1 MTRLKIYLIA
11 AALAV
16 AATVSAS
23 PLYAEQKTIVF
34 DLITINSAIT
44 PPVSEFII
52 KSLDESLKAGAAG
65 LIIEMDTPGGLD
77 TSMRDIVKAMLN
89 SQIPVIVYVSPSGAR
104 AASAGAIITAA
115 ANIAAMAPGTNIGAA
130 HPVGIGLGKMDETMV
145 AKVENDAAA
154 YVKGIALK
162 RGRNAEWLEEAVRK
176 SVSITAEEALK
187 LQVIDHVASDV
198 EQLLEQIDGSRIT
211 LASGKIVLK
220 TKGAVINQKTMGFRE
235 KILITISDPNI
246 AYLLMLI
253 GLAGL
258 YFEFSHPGAILPG
271 VIGGISLLLAFFA
284 LQTLPVNY
292 AGVLLIVLAIILF
305 IAEIKVVSNG
315 ILTVGGIISL
325 VLGSLILY
333 DSPDPALRV
342 SLSVMI
348 PAILVISAF
357 FIGVITL
364 AVKAQLRKPETGS
377 EGMIG
382 KKGLAATAIHQ
393 SGKVLIDGEYW
404 NALSEEN
411 IDEGKPVRV
420 CEVKGLQLIVE
431 EIKS

>member
-1 MTRLKIYLIA
+1 LRTAMTRLKIYLIA

-162 RGRNAEWLEEAVRK
+162 RGRNAEW
-176 SVSITAEEALK
+176 SIT
-187 LQVIDHVASDV
+187 
-198 EQLLEQIDGSRIT
+198 
-211 LASGKIVLK
+211 
-220 TKGAVINQKTMGFRE
+220 
-235 KILITISDPNI
+235 
-246 AYLLMLI
+246 
-253 GLAGL
+253 
-258 YFEFSHPGAILPG
+258 
-271 VIGGISLLLAFFA
+271 
-284 LQTLPVNY
+284 
-292 AGVLLIVLAIILF
+292 
-305 IAEIKVVSNG
+305 
-315 ILTVGGIISL
+315 
-325 VLGSLILY
+325 
-333 DSPDPALRV
+333 
-342 SLSVMI
+342 
-348 PAILVISAF
+348 
-357 FIGVITL
+357 
-364 AVKAQLRKPETGS
+364 
-377 EGMIG
+377 
-382 KKGLAATAIHQ
+382 
-393 SGKVLIDGEYW
+393 
-404 NALSEEN
+404 
-411 IDEGKPVRV
+411 
-420 CEVKGLQLIVE
+420 
-431 EIKS
+431 